1 MNMLES
7 AEAMI
12 RRAAKNVGLNASET
26 ADVLAPMYEHHF
38 EITVN
43 GVTHQAYR
51 VQHNNARGPFKGGIR
66 FHPHVDK
73 NEVRALA
80 TLMSLKCAAVDI
92 PLGGG
97 KGGVAFDPR
106 LYDDKHVEEVSRA
119 FVRGLKDVIGPEVD
133 VPAPDVNT
141 DDKIIG
147 WMVDEYEKLTGDET
161 HASFT
166 GKSIDQGGSEGRTE
180 ATGRGGVIALREYC
194 LANGIETKGLTVAVQ
209 GVGNVG
215 FYFAQIAQE
224 ELGVKIVAVA
234 NSRQMVENRDGL
246 NFKGL
251 AFTKDALATIE
262 GSVGASEDILGVKA
276 DVLVFAALGE
286 VVHAENEAQI
296 QAPLILELANG
307 PIDDI
312 ALQRLE
318 KRGVKVLP
326 DVVAN
331 AGGVVVSYLE
341 WQQNRVGEH
350 WSVETVNDELD
361 TIMVK
366 AMAAVLERAS
376 RDDIPMKEAAFAI
389 AIERLTNKEQAVV
402 LKPAFKPQRILW
414 MDLEMTGLDPVADR
428 ILEVAAIVTDW
439 DLNEIATYEAV
450 KKVGPSLMKS
460 RMQGQFWEENA
471 SVRTAL
477 MAQNETGKNGRVV
490 ENELLSF
497 VDKHIGKDGKILLA
511 GNSIHQDRR
520 FIMNEW
526 TRLDARL
533 HYRMLDVSAWKV
545 VFEGRFRKSFK
556 KNEAHRALEDI
567 RGSIEELK
575 YYLAM
580 VKKP

>member
-12 RRAAKNVGLNASET
+12 RRAAKRAGLSAAET
-26 ADVLAPMYEHHF
+26 NDVLEPMYEHHF

-141 DDKIIG
+141 DDKVIG
-147 WMVDEYEKLTGDET
+147 WMVDEYEKLTGDES

-166 GKSIDQGGSEGRTE
+166 GKSIEQGGSEGRTE

-194 LANGIETKGLTVAVQ
+194 KAKGIDTNGLTVAVQ

-224 ELGVKIVAVA
+224 ELGVKIIAVA
-234 NSRQMVENRDGL
+234 NSRQMVENREGL
-246 NFKGL
+246 DFRGL
-251 AFTKDALATIE
+251 DFSKDALASIE
-262 GSVGASEDILGVKA
+262 GSVGVSEDIIGVKA

-286 VVHAENEAQI
+286 VVHAENEGLI
-296 QAPLILELANG
+296 QAPVILELANG
-307 PIDDI
+307 PVDDV
-312 ALQRLE
+312 AFQLLE
-318 KRGVKVLP
+318 KRGVTVIP
-326 DVVAN
+326 DIVAN

-341 WQQNRVGEH
+341 WRQNRANEH
-350 WSVETVNDELD
+350 WDIDTVNDELD
-361 TIMVK
+361 GIIVK
-366 AMAAVLERAS
+366 AMKDILERS
-376 RDDIPMKEAAFAI
+376 KREKMSLKEAAFVTAI
-389 AIERLTNKEQAVV
+389 GRLTNKE
-402 LKPAFKPQRILW
+402 
-414 MDLEMTGLDPVADR
+414 
-428 ILEVAAIVTDW
+428 
-439 DLNEIATYEAV
+439 
-450 KKVGPSLMKS
+450 
-460 RMQGQFWEENA
+460 NA
-471 SVRTAL
+471 
-477 MAQNETGKNGRVV
+477 
-490 ENELLSF
+490 
-497 VDKHIGKDGKILLA
+497 
-511 GNSIHQDRR
+511 
-520 FIMNEW
+520 
-526 TRLDARL
+526 
-533 HYRMLDVSAWKV
+533 
-545 VFEGRFRKSFK
+545 
-556 KNEAHRALEDI
+556 
-567 RGSIEELK
+567 
-575 YYLAM
+575 
-580 VKKP
+580 